1 MSVKKKN
8 LDAHLAEIFK
18 QFVAIKDEDFKRSQE
33 VFKSVFE
40 EVKAKMG
47 EKCNYFSKYSG
58 QVLYAGSV
66 YDGIKVSRLDEF
78 DMDIVIRLPI
88 NYDNGENGIIIE
100 NDQPGFVKMK
110 IINAFDN
117 LDKQPEWEKCHKVTR
132 EWRDSEKYFL
142 QNKFRQWM
150 HGTVQ
155 KALNEMDGKVVV
167 NGVTYLIK
175 YKESGPAY
183 TLNIR
188 NDKGD
193 PEFNL
198 DVDLVPV
205 IRFMLPRWPEGYRA
219 VPGGQQAKEW
229 LVVPKP
235 NKGLKDETM
244 KNRCWR
250 LSFQDYEREL
260 MKGCQQLKTT
270 IRLIKKLRDALEL
283 KAIASYYIKTLFLW
297 KIMNED
303 KKFWQNKI
311 SVMFRIMVQELRDA
325 IKAKNIRYF
334 WHQDNNLIEGLKP
347 TLQKVYVDKLTEVLN
362 SIEANDVDKIVASL
376 LTVTELTEFKKS
388 EFYQKTAAAAAA
400 KDVRDGA
407 SSVSRQS
414 SVASNASGNNSQSS
428 QDSVPKSGNKSKV
441 DNDLLKTLM
450 DKIDVLVDKVTSLE
464 DRMLRLEMRN
474 GLKKNDTITINKD
487 ILSLVADTT
496 VIQTDDPKK
505 DSTVDSLIE
514 FN

>member
-18 QFVAIKDEDFKRSQE
+18 QFIAIKDDDFKRSQE

-40 EVKAKMG
+40 EVKLKMG
-47 EKCNYFSKYSG
+47 EKCNYFYKYSS

-100 NDQPGFVKMK
+100 NDQPGFLKMK

-132 EWRDSEKYFL
+132 EWRDSDKYFL

-150 HGTVQ
+150 HGIVQ

-167 NGVTYLIK
+167 NGVTYLLK

-193 PEFNL
+193 KEFNL

-205 IRFMLPRWPEGYRA
+205 IRFMLPRWPEGYKSIA
-219 VPGGQQAKEW
+219 GSQTKEW

-235 NKGLKDETM
+235 NKGLRDETL

-250 LSFQDYEREL
+250 LSFQDYEKEL

-270 IRLIKKLRDALEL
+270 IRLVKKLRDALEM

-297 KIMNED
+297 KIEKTD

-311 SVMFRIMVQELRDA
+311 SFMFRTMVEELRDA
-325 IKAKNIRYF
+325 IKQKNIPYF
-334 WHQDNNLIEGLKP
+334 WHEDNNLIEGLKP
-347 TLQKVYVDKLTEVLN
+347 TLQKVYVDKLNDVLN
-362 SIEANDVDKIVASL
+362 SIEANDVDKVVAAL

-388 EFYQKTAAAAAA
+388 EFYQKIAAAAAA

-407 SSVSRQS
+407 SSVSRQA
-414 SVASNASGNNSQSS
+414 SVASNASATNSQSS
-428 QDSVPKSGNKSKV
+428 QGASNGGSGKSKV
-441 DNDLLKTLM
+441 DNDLIKTLM
-450 DKIDVLVDKVTSLE
+450 DKIDGLVDKVTSLE
-464 DRMLRLEMRN
+464 DRMSVLEKRA
-474 GLKKNDTITINKD
+474 GLKDNVLNED
-487 ILSLVADTT
+487 ILTLVADTKALQLEDYQKI
-496 VIQTDDPKK
+496 VS
-505 DSTVDSLIE
+505 DSPEKTLIDLY
-514 FN
+514 